1 MSRTIQIA
9 EDEVEVLRSVLE
21 EYISELRM
29 EVANTDSMDFRDDL
43 KRKEEVLKALVGR
56 LQ

>member
-43 KRKEEVLKALVGR
+43 KRKEEVLKALVER

>member
-1 MSRTIQIA
+1 MERELMGT
-9 EDEVEVLRSVLE
+9 VRSFNRLVT
-21 EYISELRM
+21 ELRM

-43 KRKEEVLKALVGR
+43 KRKEEVLKALVER